1 MDSYDLVRIL
11 GIGMALVLAIAGL
24 KGRGI
29 GLSDGV
35 RMAALW
41 AFLIIALALIFSVL
55 GW

>member
-1 MDSYDLVRIL
+1 MDSYDLVRVL
-11 GIGMALVLAIAGL
+11 GIGMALVLAIVGL

-41 AFLIIALALIFSVL
+41 AFLIIALALIFSRL
-55 GW
+55 G